1 MTAQRF
7 TQHVNAPRAAVY
19 RALLDPVAVATWMV
33 PDGMSSHV
41 HAFDAREGGA
51 FRISLTYDAADRTGK
66 TQSNT
71 DTFHGRF
78 VALVPDEQ
86 VTQTIEFE
94 TADPSMRGAMTITYA
109 RATTPVARPSPRRTR
124 VCRPACDR
132 RTTSSAGACRS
143 PSWRAWS
150 SGNAGNRDAGPT
162 FEMSMRRVSIFLTGV
177 LAAAAL
183 AEPAHAGP
191 AAAAFAGDPDQLSDV
206 AEQVVSSVVN
216 ISTTRQ
222 VDLGPAA
229 SDPFFTDPDSPFY
242 LSPDQRKQSAL
253 GSGVIVGEHG
263 RVLTNAHVVD
273 GADTIKVTLAD
284 GSEFDAKVVGVDKR
298 SDLAVVQMQ
307 GDLPKL
313 KAIAFGDS
321 SKIRLAQPVLAV
333 GDPFGVGQ
341 TVTMGIVSAK
351 GRASVGIE
359 DYEDF
364 IQTDAAINPG
374 NSGGALI
381 NLRGELVGINTAILS
396 RSGGYQGV
404 GFAIPSNMAKPIM
417 DALVKDGKVSRGY
430 LGVGLRDLTR
440 ELAVEQK
447 ISATRGVLVEQ
458 VVPQSPADK
467 AGMHEH
473 DLIVSVDGAAVT
485 DRDHL
490 RNAIAMKGAGA
501 KVQLEVLRGKRT
513 DTLTA
518 TLVELPEQQQLQPQP
533 QVRIHRR

>member
-1 MTAQRF
+1 MT
-7 TQHVNAPRAAVY
+7 
-19 RALLDPVAVATWMV
+19 
-33 PDGMSSHV
+33 
-41 HAFDAREGGA
+41 
-51 FRISLTYDAADRTGK
+51 
-66 TQSNT
+66 
-71 DTFHGRF
+71 
-78 VALVPDEQ
+78 
-86 VTQTIEFE
+86 
-94 TADPSMRGAMTITYA
+94 
-109 RATTPVARPSPRRTR
+109 
-124 VCRPACDR
+124 
-132 RTTSSAGACRS
+132 
-143 PSWRAWS
+143 
-150 SGNAGNRDAGPT
+150 
-162 FEMSMRRVSIFLTGV
+162 MRRVSIFLTGV

-191 AAAAFAGDPDQLSDV
+191 AAAAFAGDSDQLSDV
-206 AEQVVSSVVN
+206 AERVVDSVVN

-242 LSPDQRKQSAL
+242 MSPDQRKQSAL
-253 GSGVIVGEHG
+253 GSGVIVGERG

-284 GSEFDAKVVGVDKR
+284 GTEYDAKVVGVDKQ

-307 GDLPKL
+307 GDVPKL
-313 KAIAFGDS
+313 KAISFGDS

-374 NSGGALI
+374 NSGGALVD
-381 NLRGELVGINTAILS
+381 LRGDLIGINTAILS

-440 ELAVEQK
+440 ELAQEHK
-447 ISATRGVLVEQ
+447 LTATRGVLVEQ
-458 VVPQSPADK
+458 VVPASPADK
-467 AGMHEH
+467 AGLQVE
-473 DLIVSVDGAAVT
+473 DLIVAVDGGAVT

-518 TLVELPEQQQLQPQP
+518 TLIALPEQPAPQIPAQPQSH
-533 QVRIHRR
+533 VRHRH

>member
-1 MTAQRF
+1 
-7 TQHVNAPRAAVY
+7 
-19 RALLDPVAVATWMV
+19 
-33 PDGMSSHV
+33 
-41 HAFDAREGGA
+41 
-51 FRISLTYDAADRTGK
+51 
-66 TQSNT
+66 
-71 DTFHGRF
+71 
-78 VALVPDEQ
+78 
-86 VTQTIEFE
+86 
-94 TADPSMRGAMTITYA
+94 
-109 RATTPVARPSPRRTR
+109 
-124 VCRPACDR
+124 
-132 RTTSSAGACRS
+132 
-143 PSWRAWS
+143 
-150 SGNAGNRDAGPT
+150 
-162 FEMSMRRVSIFLTGV
+162 MRRVSIFLTGV

-191 AAAAFAGDPDQLSDV
+191 AAAALAGDPDQLSDV

-229 SDPFFTDPDSPFY
+229 SDPFFNDPDSPFY

-253 GSGVIVGEHG
+253 GAGVIVGEHG

-313 KAIAFGDS
+313 KPIAFGDS
-321 SKIRLAQPVLAV
+321 TKIRLAQPVLAV

-374 NSGGALI
+374 NSGGALV
-381 NLRGELVGINTAILS
+381 NLHGELIGINTAILS

-440 ELAVEQK
+440 ELAVEEK
-447 ISATRGVLVEQ
+447 IGATRGVLVEQ

-473 DLIVSVDGAAVT
+473 DLILSVDGAAVT

-518 TLVELPEQQQLQPQP
+518 TLAELPDQQPTLQQQPQP
-533 QVRIHRR
+533 QIRIHRR

>member
-1 MTAQRF
+1 
-7 TQHVNAPRAAVY
+7 
-19 RALLDPVAVATWMV
+19 
-33 PDGMSSHV
+33 
-41 HAFDAREGGA
+41 
-51 FRISLTYDAADRTGK
+51 
-66 TQSNT
+66 
-71 DTFHGRF
+71 
-78 VALVPDEQ
+78 
-86 VTQTIEFE
+86 
-94 TADPSMRGAMTITYA
+94 
-109 RATTPVARPSPRRTR
+109 
-124 VCRPACDR
+124 
-132 RTTSSAGACRS
+132 
-143 PSWRAWS
+143 
-150 SGNAGNRDAGPT
+150 
-162 FEMSMRRVSIFLTGV
+162 MSMRRVSIFLTGV

-191 AAAAFAGDPDQLSDV
+191 AAAALAGDPDQLSDV

-222 VDLGPAA
+222 VDLGPAG

-242 LSPDQRKQSAL
+242 MAPDQRKMSAL

-298 SDLAVVQMQ
+298 SDLAVVQME

-374 NSGGALI
+374 NSGGALV

-440 ELAVEQK
+440 ELAIEQK
-447 ISATRGVLVEQ
+447 ISATRGVLVEH
-458 VVPQSPADK
+458 VEPSSPADK
-467 AGMHEH
+467 AGVHER
-473 DLIVSVDGAAVT
+473 DLILAVDGDAVT

-490 RNAIAMKGAGA
+490 RNLIAMKGAGA
-501 KVQLEVLRGKRT
+501 KVQLELLRGKRT
-513 DTLTA
+513 DTVTA
-518 TLVELPEQQQLQPQP
+518 TLAALPEQQPQAQAQPQL
-533 QVRIHRR
+533 RLHRR

>member
-1 MTAQRF
+1 
-7 TQHVNAPRAAVY
+7 
-19 RALLDPVAVATWMV
+19 
-33 PDGMSSHV
+33 
-41 HAFDAREGGA
+41 
-51 FRISLTYDAADRTGK
+51 
-66 TQSNT
+66 
-71 DTFHGRF
+71 
-78 VALVPDEQ
+78 
-86 VTQTIEFE
+86 
-94 TADPSMRGAMTITYA
+94 
-109 RATTPVARPSPRRTR
+109 
-124 VCRPACDR
+124 
-132 RTTSSAGACRS
+132 
-143 PSWRAWS
+143 
-150 SGNAGNRDAGPT
+150 
-162 FEMSMRRVSIFLTGV
+162 MSMRRVSIFLTGV

-191 AAAAFAGDPDQLSDV
+191 AAAALAGDPDQLSDV

-229 SDPFFTDPDSPFY
+229 SDPFFNDPDSPFY
-242 LSPDQRKQSAL
+242 LSPDQRQQSAL

-263 RVLTNAHVVD
+263 RVLTNAHVID

-321 SKIRLAQPVLAV
+321 AKIRLAQPVLAV

-374 NSGGALI
+374 NSGGALVD
-381 NLRGELVGINTAILS
+381 LHGDLVGINTAILS

-473 DLIVSVDGAAVT
+473 DLIVSVDGTAVT

-518 TLVELPEQQQLQPQP
+518 TLVELPEQQPTLQQQP